1 MSRNTSSESNSR
13 QTLLPYFTPLGACAF
28 SISTAIGWG
37 SFVVTC
43 STYLSQAGILGTVFG
58 LLVGMAVIL
67 VINRNLIYMIN
78 RHQDAGGLYTYGRKV
93 CGYDVG
99 FLIFWF
105 LLLAYLAVFWANIT
119 SLPLFARRFL
129 GTAFQFGYCYTVFGY
144 DVYLGELLLSIGV
157 MALIGLLCTR
167 SRKVPQL
174 LVILMTI
181 IFVGVVVVCS
191 AVALMRHGSSGF
203 SYEPVY
209 LPDKSALRQI
219 IRIAVISPWAFI
231 GFENIAHFSSEFS
244 FPVKKVRGVLISS
257 VLISTLFYIL
267 MALLSVTAYP
277 PEYSNW
283 FSYIQ
288 DMNNLEG
295 IKALPAFYAANHYL
309 GNAGVNIMMA
319 ALLSVVLTSIITNLT
334 ALSRLLYALGREHEA
349 TAWFGK
355 LIDSHIPAN
364 AYLAVMAVSVLIPFL
379 GRTAIGWIV
388 DVTTIGATIIYVF
401 LSFAVYRDAKA
412 NRDRIEQTTGL
423 TGVLI
428 MVGFIILLLAPK
440 LMSYEAMASE
450 SYLLFAVWSMLGL
463 LLFRSV
469 LQKDQERKY
478 GKSVIV
484 WIMLLSLML
493 LTTMMWMNR
502 STSNVTERSMADI
515 DAFYQQHFEEGTYPE
530 EEAEAFLET
539 QSDRIEDAH
548 FRRTYISYGLF
559 ILSVLIMFNNFRTA
573 RDREEKYQQE
583 LTRIKQASS
592 TDALT
597 GVKNKHAYVQ
607 WEERINSEIDAG
619 VCAPFAV
626 VVCDVN
632 DLKRINDTMGHKAG
646 DEVIREACMS
656 VCKTFK
662 HSPVFRTGGDE
673 FVVIVMGED
682 YETRQELA
690 DAVTSRSEERIRR
703 GQYAIAIGIADYIP
717 EKHQSLLEVFEPADK
732 AMYVHKR
739 HLKDVWYHPDNY

>member
-1 MSRNTSSESNSR
+1 MSRNISSESHSR

-78 RHQDAGGLYTYGRKV
+78 RHQDAGGIYTYGRNV

-105 LLLAYLAVFWANIT
+105 LLLSYLAVFWANIT

-129 GTAFQFGYCYTVFGY
+129 GSAFQFGYCYTVFGY

-167 SRKVPQL
+167 SREVPQL
-174 LVILMTI
+174 LVILMTF
-181 IFVGVVVVCS
+181 IFLGVVVICS
-191 AVALMRHGSSGF
+191 VVALMRHGRSGF

-209 LPDKSALRQI
+209 LPDRTAFRQI
-219 IRIAVISPWAFI
+219 MRIAVISPWAFI
-231 GFENIAHFSSEFS
+231 GFENIAHFSSEFN

-257 VLISTLFYIL
+257 IVISTLFYIL

-283 FSYIQ
+283 LSYIR

-295 IKALPAFYAANHYL
+295 IKGLPAFYAAYHYM
-309 GNAGVNIMMA
+309 GNTGVNIMMV

-334 ALSRLLYALGREHEA
+334 ALSRLLYALGREHEEA
-349 TAWFGK
+349 AWFGK
-355 LIDSHIPAN
+355 LNDSHIPVN
-364 AYLAVMAVSVLIPFL
+364 AFIAVMAVSVLIPFL

-388 DVTTIGATIIYVF
+388 DVTTIGATIIYAF

-412 NRDRIEQTTGL
+412 NHDPLERVTGL

-440 LMSYEAMASE
+440 LMSYETMAAE

-463 LLFRSV
+463 LLFRWI
-469 LQKDQERKY
+469 LQKDRERKY

-502 STSNVTERSMADI
+502 SISNVINRSMADI
-515 DAFYQQHFEEGTYPE
+515 DAFYQQYFEEGTYPE
-530 EEAEAFLET
+530 KEAEDFWKT
-539 QSDRIEDAH
+539 QSDRIENAH
-548 FRRTYISYGLF
+548 FQRIYISYGLF
-559 ILSVLIMFNNFRTA
+559 VLSVLIMFNNFRTA

-583 LTRIKQASS
+583 LTRVKQVSS
-592 TDALT
+592 TDSLT

-607 WEERINSEIDAG
+607 WENRINSDIDAG
-619 VCAPFAV
+619 VCAPFAL

-646 DEVIREACMS
+646 DEVIREACMT

-662 HSPVFRTGGDE
+662 HSPVFRIGGDE
-673 FVVIVMGED
+673 FVAILMGED
-682 YETRQELA
+682 YASRQEL
-690 DAVTSRSEERIRR
+690 VGSLTSWSEKRIRSR
-703 GQYAIAIGIADYIP
+703 QYAIAIGIADYV
-717 EKHQSLLEVFEPADK
+717 EGKHMSMLEVFELADK

-739 HLKDVWYHPDNY
+739 HLKDVWYRPDDD